1 MPVGSECRS
10 GDLKGGVRQNVNK
23 DMAGLTVLTILVVD
37 TLVGRPF
44 KDNTEIAI
52 QYSIPQ

>member
-1 MPVGSECRS
+1 MGSECRS